1 MTVGSEATYTVLTM
15 PDSSSSA
22 ALPADKTSGATTPL
36 DASLPPRRT
45 KVPLTRPLR
54 HPRYRNIWLANM
66 VSNTG
71 TWIQTFAS
79 AWLVASL
86 SGSAS
91 ITSLVQT
98 ATYVPVFLFALLA
111 GVVADAV
118 HRPKFLFYCNLY
130 MALCAATMALLVTT
144 GLVATTPV
152 LILTFCIGVG
162 TAFVWP
168 AWQAAM
174 SGLVEPDEVEAAA
187 TLNNLSYNLSAIIGP
202 ALGGV
207 LFGWIGPSALF
218 LANAL
223 SFAGL
228 LGVYWCWWREHT
240 PQAPERAGF
249 RTRFVLGIRTA
260 FGCARYR
267 RILRNVCSVFF
278 STIAFASLLP
288 VFVRD
293 VLRME
298 SGTYGTLMGCLGGGC
313 VIAAFFLPQV
323 RVRFDKY
330 GVLAGALVVYGLMLV
345 TMSLA
350 SSLALLAP
358 MILCGGMAWSAT
370 VSTLNA
376 AAQLSFPAE
385 IRARTLSI
393 YLFVMSGGY
402 VGGSIVWG
410 RVADAWGVRAALG
423 AAGAC
428 VLANALIL
436 MAGNRK
442 NPL

>member
-1 MTVGSEATYTVLTM
+1 M
-15 PDSSSSA
+15 
-22 ALPADKTSGATTPL
+22 
-36 DASLPPRRT
+36 
-45 KVPLTRPLR
+45 
-54 HPRYRNIWLANM
+54 
-66 VSNTG
+66 
-71 TWIQTFAS
+71 
-79 AWLVASL
+79 
-86 SGSAS
+86 
-91 ITSLVQT
+91 
-98 ATYVPVFLFALLA
+98 
-111 GVVADAV
+111 

-144 GLVATTPV
+144 GLLAAGPV
-152 LILTFCIGVG
+152 LVLTFCIGIG

-174 SGLVEPDEVEAAA
+174 SGLVDPDEVEAAA

-228 LGVYWCWWREHT
+228 LFVYWSWWRERA
-240 PQAPERAGF
+240 PQAIVREGF
-249 RTRFVLGIRTA
+249 GARLRCGLRTA
-260 FGCARYR
+260 LGCPRYR

-293 VLRME
+293 VLYLR
-298 SGTYGTLMGCLGGGC
+298 SSTFGTLMGCLGGGA

-323 RVRFDKY
+323 RARVDKSA
-330 GVLAGALVVYGLMLV
+330 VLAGALVVYGMMLV
-345 TMSLA
+345 AMSLTT
-350 SSLALLAP
+350 SLALLAP
-358 MILCGGMAWSAT
+358 LIVCGGMAWSAT

-376 AAQLSFPAE
+376 AAQLSFPPE
-385 IRARTLSI
+385 VRARTLSI

-402 VGGSIVWG
+402 VAGSLVWG
-410 RVADAWGVRAALG
+410 QVADMWGVRTALG

-428 VLANALIL
+428 VLANAL
-436 MAGNRK
+436 AVATGNRK
-442 NPL
+442 TPL